1 MENKIKK
8 DKSQRERPSRI
19 IDKLQGVLIMTNKE
33 KQKILECIITIDK
46 ELDDLKEYQNLLALS
61 KCDQDVDVGKQI
73 KKFADDINE
82 LLNLL
87 KSSLVKRK

>member
-46 ELDDLKEYQNLLALS
+46 ELDDLKEFQNLLALS

>member
-8 DKSQRERPSRI
+8 DKSQREKPSRI
-19 IDKLQGVLIMTNKE
+19 INKLQGVLIMTNRE

-46 ELDDLKEYQNLLALS
+46 ELDVLKKYQNLLAEL
-61 KCDQDVDVGKQI
+61 KYDQDVDVGKQI

-82 LLNLL
+82 LLNLI
-87 KSSLVKRK
+87 KY

>member
-8 DKSQRERPSRI
+8 DKSQREKPSRI
-19 IDKLQGVLIMTNKE
+19 IDKLQGVLIMTNRE

-46 ELDDLKEYQNLLALS
+46 ELDVLKKYQNLLAEL

-82 LLNLL
+82 LLNLI
-87 KSSLVKRK
+87 KY